1 MPPAGRTGGVTTVDV
16 LVIGCGP
23 AGASAAIAAHDAGAS
38 VLVAEKRRSG
48 GGNALFAGGF
58 LWDVRGAD
66 AVRHVQTLFFGK
78 TDRSVAEA
86 YVAGLNDLRSWI
98 GKLGGE
104 AVDVE
109 PPPGSFPAVL
119 PSWPHVPGS
128 DGVRYWVVGGQPSLR
143 RGEALW
149 RLLTENLTAREIA
162 VRHGQAATA
171 LTVAGDGRVSG
182 AVVAGEPVTATRGV
196 ILACGGFEADE
207 YFKDAFLPVPH
218 LRRVGHDGNTGDAIR
233 MTLQAGGALWH
244 MSEFFG
250 WFAYQAA
257 EYDAAFAVDFHGPG
271 FVLVNAAGQ
280 RFCDETGYEVHER
293 LRALVN
299 VKPALGYYP
308 ALPAYGI
315 CDGRTLRAG
324 PLNGVVG
331 TPNGY
336 RWSADNLAEVRRGW
350 IARADSPGELAERL
364 GLDPAVL
371 TVTLAE
377 FNAAVAAG
385 RDDRFGRRAEY
396 MAALDLADLY
406 AIELWPAAATT
417 SGGPRRDAWSRV
429 VRPDGTAVPGL
440 YAAGGAGTVWGPFTH
455 SGGGLTD
462 ALVFGRLAGQHAA
475 SNVRS
480 PADTEPD
487 GAARAFGNRGN
498 HPRRDPGR
506 EP

>member
-1 MPPAGRTGGVTTVDV
+1 MNVDV

-38 VLVAEKRRSG
+38 VLVVEKRRCG
-48 GGNALFAGGF
+48 GGNALYAGGF
-58 LWDVRGAD
+58 LWDVRGAE
-66 AVRHVQTLFFGK
+66 AVRHVETLFAGK
-78 TDRSVAEA
+78 ADRSVAEA
-86 YVAGLNDLRSWI
+86 YVAGLNDLPSWI

-104 AVDVE
+104 AVSVD

-128 DGVRYWVVGGQPSLR
+128 DGVRYWVVGGQPALR

-149 RLLTENLTAREIA
+149 NLLAENLTARGIP
-162 VRHGQAATA
+162 VRHGHAAA
-171 LTVAGDGRVSG
+171 DLRVAVGRVSG
-182 AVVAGEPVTATRGV
+182 AVVGTELVTASRGV

-207 YFKDAFLPVPH
+207 YFKDAFLPVAC
-218 LRRVGHDGNTGDAIR
+218 LQRVGHDGNTGDAIR

-250 WFAYQAA
+250 WFAFKAA

-271 FVLVNAAGQ
+271 FLLVNAAGQ

-308 ALPAYGI
+308 ALPAYGV
-315 CDGRTLRAG
+315 CDGPTLRAG
-324 PLNGVVG
+324 ALHGVVG

-350 IARADSPGELAERL
+350 IARAGGPAELAERL

-371 TVTLAE
+371 TTTLTE
-377 FNAAVAAG
+377 FNAAAAAG

-396 MAALDLADLY
+396 MAALDPTDLY
-406 AIELWPAAATT
+406 AIEVWPAVATT
-417 SGGPRRDAWSRV
+417 SGGPRRDACSRV
-429 VRPDGTAVPGL
+429 VRPDGTLVPGL

-462 ALVFGRLAGQHAA
+462 ALVFGRLAGHHAA
-475 SNVRS
+475 RS
-480 PADTEPD
+480 
-487 GAARAFGNRGN
+487 
-498 HPRRDPGR
+498 
-506 EP
+506 

>member
-1 MPPAGRTGGVTTVDV
+1 MAHVATLRLPAGRTSGVTTVDV
-16 LVIGCGP
+16 LVIGSGP

-38 VLVAEKRRSG
+38 VLVVEKRRHG
-48 GGNALFAGGF
+48 GGNAQFAGGF
-58 LWDVRGAD
+58 LWDVHGPE
-66 AVRHVQTLFFGK
+66 AVRHVETLFFGK
-78 TDRSVAEA
+78 TDRSVAQA
-86 YVAGLNDLRSWI
+86 YVSGLGDLPSWI

-104 AVDVE
+104 TVVVV

-149 RLLTENLTAREIA
+149 HLLAENLAARGITI
-162 VRHGQAATA
+162 RHGYAAA
-171 LTVAGDGRVSG
+171 RLEAAEDGRVTG
-182 AVVAGEPVTATRGV
+182 AMVGGELVTASRGV
-196 ILACGGFEADE
+196 VLACGGFEADD
-207 YFKDAFLPVPH
+207 YFKDAFLPVPR
-218 LRRVGHDGNTGDAIR
+218 LQRVGHDGNTGDAVR
-233 MTLQAGGALWH
+233 MTLQVGGALWH

-250 WFAYQAA
+250 WFAFKAP
-257 EYDAAFAVDFHGPG
+257 EYDAAFAIDFHGPG
-271 FVLVNAAGQ
+271 FVLVNAAAQ

-308 ALPAYGI
+308 ALPAYGL

-324 PLNGVVG
+324 ALNGVVG

-336 RWSADNLAEVRRGW
+336 RWSTDNVAEIRRGW
-350 IARADSPGELAERL
+350 ITRAGGPAELAEHL
-364 GLDPAVL
+364 GLDATAL
-371 TVTLAE
+371 TATLTE
-377 FNAAVAAG
+377 FNAAATSG

-396 MAALDLADLY
+396 MAALDLANLY
-406 AIELWPAAATT
+406 AIELWPAVATT

-429 VRPDGTAVPGL
+429 MRPDGTAVPGL

-462 ALVFGRLAGQHAA
+462 ALVFGRIAGQHAA
-475 SNVRS
+475 QSR
-480 PADTEPD
+480 
-487 GAARAFGNRGN
+487 
-498 HPRRDPGR
+498 
-506 EP
+506 

>member
-1 MPPAGRTGGVTTVDV
+1 VTTVDV

-38 VLVAEKRRSG
+38 VLVVEKRRHG

-58 LWDVRGAD
+58 LWDVHGAE
-66 AVRHVQTLFFGK
+66 AVRHVETLFFGK
-78 TDRSVAEA
+78 TDRSVAQA
-86 YVAGLNDLRSWI
+86 YVSGLADLPSWI

-104 AVDVE
+104 AVVVE

-149 RLLTENLTAREIA
+149 HLLAENLA
-162 VRHGQAATA
+162 VRGITIRHGHAAA
-171 LTVAGDGRVSG
+171 RLEAAEDGRITG
-182 AVVAGEPVTATRGV
+182 AMVGGELVTASGGV
-196 ILACGGFEADE
+196 VLACGGFEADD

-218 LRRVGHDGNTGDAIR
+218 LHRVGHDGNTGDAVR
-233 MTLQAGGALWH
+233 MTLQVGGALWH

-250 WFAYQAA
+250 WFAFKAP
-257 EYDAAFAVDFHGPG
+257 EYDAAFAIDFHGPG

-299 VKPALGYYP
+299 VKPGRGYYP
-308 ALPAYGI
+308 ALPAYGL

-324 PLNGVVG
+324 ALNGVVG

-336 RWSADNLAEVRRGW
+336 RWSTDNLAEVRRGW
-350 IARADSPGELAERL
+350 ITQAGGPAELAERL
-364 GLDPAVL
+364 GLDAAAL
-371 TVTLAE
+371 TATLTE
-377 FNAAVAAG
+377 FNAAAAAG
-385 RDDRFGRRAEY
+385 RDDRFGRRVEY

-406 AIELWPAAATT
+406 AIELWPAVATT
-417 SGGPRRDAWSRV
+417 SGGPRRDARSRV

-475 SNVRS
+475 RS
-480 PADTEPD
+480 
-487 GAARAFGNRGN
+487 R
-498 HPRRDPGR
+498 
-506 EP
+506 

>member
-1 MPPAGRTGGVTTVDV
+1 MAHVATLRLPAGRTSGVTTVDV
-16 LVIGCGP
+16 LVIGSGP

-38 VLVAEKRRSG
+38 VLVVEKRRHG
-48 GGNALFAGGF
+48 GGNAQFAGGF
-58 LWDVRGAD
+58 LWDVHGPE
-66 AVRHVQTLFFGK
+66 AVRHVETLFFGK
-78 TDRSVAEA
+78 TDRSVAQA
-86 YVAGLNDLRSWI
+86 YVSGLGDLPSWI

-104 AVDVE
+104 TVVVV

-149 RLLTENLTAREIA
+149 HLLAENLAARGITI
-162 VRHGQAATA
+162 RHGYAAA
-171 LTVAGDGRVSG
+171 RLEAAEDGRVTG
-182 AVVAGEPVTATRGV
+182 AMVGGELVTASRGV
-196 ILACGGFEADE
+196 VLACGGFEADD
-207 YFKDAFLPVPH
+207 YFKDAFLPVPR
-218 LRRVGHDGNTGDAIR
+218 LQRVGHDGNTGDAVR
-233 MTLQAGGALWH
+233 MTLQVGGALWH

-250 WFAYQAA
+250 WFAFKAP
-257 EYDAAFAVDFHGPG
+257 EYDAAFAIDFHGPG
-271 FVLVNAAGQ
+271 FVLVNAAAQ

-308 ALPAYGI
+308 ALPAYGL

-324 PLNGVVG
+324 ALNGVVG

-336 RWSADNLAEVRRGW
+336 RWSTDNVAEIRRGW
-350 IARADSPGELAERL
+350 ITRAGGPAELAEHL
-364 GLDPAVL
+364 GLDATAL
-371 TVTLAE
+371 TATLTE
-377 FNAAVAAG
+377 FNAAATSG

-396 MAALDLADLY
+396 MAALDLANLY
-406 AIELWPAAATT
+406 AIELWPAVATT

-429 VRPDGTAVPGL
+429 MRPDGTAVPGL

-462 ALVFGRLAGQHAA
+462 ALVFGRIAGQHAA
-475 SNVRS
+475 RS
-480 PADTEPD
+480 
-487 GAARAFGNRGN
+487 R
-498 HPRRDPGR
+498 
-506 EP
+506 

>member
-1 MPPAGRTGGVTTVDV
+1 MTTVDV

-38 VLVAEKRRSG
+38 VLVAEKRRCG

-58 LWDVRGAD
+58 LWDVRGAE
-66 AVRHVQTLFFGK
+66 AVRHTETLFAGK
-78 TDRSVAEA
+78 TGRSVAEA
-86 YVAGLNDLRSWI
+86 YVAGLNDLPSWI

-104 AVDVE
+104 AVAVD

-128 DGVRYWVVGGQPSLR
+128 DGVSYWVVGGQPTLR

-149 RLLTENLTAREIA
+149 HLLAENLIARGIT
-162 VRHGQAATA
+162 VRHGHAA
-171 LTVAGDGRVSG
+171 AGLAVTEDGRVCG
-182 AVVAGEPVTATRGV
+182 ATVGGDLVTAARGV

-207 YFKDAFLPVPH
+207 YFKDAFLPVAH
-218 LRRVGHDGNTGDAIR
+218 LHRVGHDGNTGDAIR

-250 WFAYQAA
+250 WFAFQAA
-257 EYDAAFAVDFHGPG
+257 EYDAAFAIDFHGPG

-280 RFCDETGYEVHER
+280 RFGDETGYEVHER

-299 VKPALGYYP
+299 VKPALRYYQ
-308 ALPAYGI
+308 ALPAYGV

-336 RWSADNLAEVRRGW
+336 RWSTDNLAEVRRGW
-350 IARADSPGELAERL
+350 ITRAASPAQLAERT

-371 TVTLAE
+371 TATLTE
-377 FNAAVAAG
+377 FNAAAAAG

-396 MAALDLADLY
+396 MAPLDLADLY
-406 AIELWPAAATT
+406 AIELRPAVATT
-417 SGGPRRDAWSRV
+417 SGGPRRDACSRV
-429 VRPDGTAVPGL
+429 IRPDGTAVPGL

-475 SNVRS
+475 RS
-480 PADTEPD
+480 
-487 GAARAFGNRGN
+487 R
-498 HPRRDPGR
+498 
-506 EP
+506 

>member
-1 MPPAGRTGGVTTVDV
+1 VTTVDV

-38 VLVAEKRRSG
+38 VLVVEKRRQG

-58 LWDVRGAD
+58 LWDIDGPE
-66 AVRHVQTLFFGK
+66 AVRHVETLFFGK
-78 TDRSVAEA
+78 TDRAVAQA
-86 YVAGLNDLRSWI
+86 YVSGLGDLPSWI
-98 GKLGGE
+98 GKLAGE
-104 AVDVE
+104 PVVVD

-119 PSWPHVPGS
+119 PSWPNVPGS

-149 RLLTENLTAREIA
+149 HLLAENLAARGITI
-162 VRHGQAATA
+162 RHGHAAA
-171 LTVAGDGRVSG
+171 RLEVAEDGRVTG
-182 AVVAGEPVTATRGV
+182 AVVGDEPVTASRGV
-196 ILACGGFEADE
+196 VLACGGFEADE

-218 LRRVGHDGNTGDAIR
+218 LHRVGHDGNTGDAVR

-250 WFAYQAA
+250 WFAFQAA

-308 ALPAYGI
+308 ALPAYGL
-315 CDGRTLRAG
+315 CDGRTLAVG

-331 TPNGY
+331 TPNDY
-336 RWSADNLAEVRRGW
+336 RWSPDNQAEVQRGW
-350 IARADSPGELAERL
+350 ITRAHGPADLAQRL
-364 GLDPAVL
+364 GLDAPAL
-371 TVTLAE
+371 TTTLTE
-377 FNAAVAAG
+377 FNAAAAAG

-396 MAALDLADLY
+396 MTPLDLADLY

-417 SGGPRRDAWSRV
+417 SGGPRRDAGARV
-429 VRPDGTAVPGL
+429 VRPDGTPIPGL

-475 SNVRS
+475 QSR
-480 PADTEPD
+480 
-487 GAARAFGNRGN
+487 
-498 HPRRDPGR
+498 
-506 EP
+506 

>member
-1 MPPAGRTGGVTTVDV
+1 MGGVNVDV
-16 LVIGCGP
+16 LVVGCGP
-23 AGASAAIAAHDAGAS
+23 AGASAAIAAHDAGAR
-38 VLVAEKRRSG
+38 VLVVEKRRHG

-58 LWDVRGAD
+58 LWDVRGPE

-78 TDRSVAEA
+78 TGSSVAEA

-98 GKLGGE
+98 AKLGGDP
-104 AVDVE
+104 VDVD

-119 PSWPHVPGS
+119 PSWPHVPGA
-128 DGVRYWVVGGQPSLR
+128 DGVRYWVVGGQPPLR

-149 RLLTENLTAREIA
+149 QLLADNLTARGITVRREHA
-162 VRHGQAATA
+162 VTS
-171 LTVAGDGRVSG
+171 LTIAGDGRVTG
-182 AVVAGEPVTATRGV
+182 AVAGDEHLTAARGV

-207 YFKDAFLPVPH
+207 YFKDAFLPVPRLH
-218 LRRVGHDGNTGDAIR
+218 RVGHDGNTGDAIR

-257 EYDAAFAVDFHGPG
+257 EYDAAFPIDFHGPG

-280 RFCDETGYEVHER
+280 RFGDETGYEVHER

-308 ALPAYGI
+308 ALPAYGV

-324 PLNGVVG
+324 ALNGVVG

-350 IARADSPGELAERL
+350 ITRAASPADLAERL
-364 GLDPAVL
+364 ALDPAVL
-371 TVTLAE
+371 TATLTE
-377 FNAAVAAG
+377 FNAAATVG

-396 MAALDLADLY
+396 MAPLDLPDLY
-406 AIELWPAAATT
+406 AIELWPAVATT
-417 SGGPRRDAWSRV
+417 SGGPRRDADARV
-429 VRPDGTAVPGL
+429 VRPDGTPVPGL

-462 ALVFGRLAGQHAA
+462 ALVFGRLAGH
-475 SNVRS
+475 R
-480 PADTEPD
+480 
-487 GAARAFGNRGN
+487 AARSL
-498 HPRRDPGR
+498 
-506 EP
+506 

>member
-1 MPPAGRTGGVTTVDV
+1 VDV

-38 VLVAEKRRSG
+38 VLVAEKRGHG
-48 GGNALFAGGF
+48 GGNALVAGGF
-58 LWDVRGAD
+58 LWDVHGPE
-66 AVRHVQTLFFGK
+66 AVRHVETLFFGK
-78 TDRSVAEA
+78 TDHAVAQA
-86 YVAGLNDLRSWI
+86 YVSGLGDLRSWI
-98 GKLGGE
+98 AKLGGDV
-104 AVDVE
+104 VDVQ
-109 PPPGSFPAVL
+109 PPPGSFPPVL
-119 PSWPHVPGS
+119 PSWPHVPGAG
-128 DGVRYWVVGGQPSLR
+128 GVRYWVVGGEPSLR

-149 RLLTENLTAREIA
+149 HLLAGNLATRGIT
-162 VRHGQAATA
+162 VRHGHAAA
-171 LTVAGDGRVSG
+171 RLQVGEDGRICG
-182 AVVAGEPVTATRGV
+182 AMVGGEPVTARHGV
-196 ILACGGFEADE
+196 ILACGGFEADD

-218 LRRVGHDGNTGDAIR
+218 LHRVGHDGNTGDAIR

-244 MSEFFG
+244 MPEFFG
-250 WFAYQAA
+250 WFAFQAA
-257 EYDAAFAVDFHGPG
+257 EYDAAFAIDFHGPG
-271 FVLVNAAGQ
+271 FLLVNAAGQ

-308 ALPAYGI
+308 ALPAYGV
-315 CDGRTLRAG
+315 CDRRTLRAG

-331 TPNGY
+331 TPNDY
-336 RWSADNLAEVRRGW
+336 RWSGDNLAEVRRGW
-350 IARADSPGELAERL
+350 ITRAAGPAELAERT
-364 GLDPAVL
+364 GLDPAAL
-371 TVTLAE
+371 TTTLTE
-377 FNAAVAAG
+377 FNAAATAG

-429 VRPDGTAVPGL
+429 VRPDGTPVPGL

-475 SNVRS
+475 RS
-480 PADTEPD
+480 
-487 GAARAFGNRGN
+487 
-498 HPRRDPGR
+498 R
-506 EP
+506 E

>member
-1 MPPAGRTGGVTTVDV
+1 VNVPADGAATSFPFNGTRRDPRHPAGETEGVNVDV

-38 VLVAEKRRSG
+38 VLVVEKRRHG

-58 LWDVRGAD
+58 LWDVRGAE
-66 AVRHVQTLFFGK
+66 AVRHVETLFAGK

-86 YVAGLNDLRSWI
+86 YVAGLNDLPSWI

-104 AVDVE
+104 VVSVD

-128 DGVRYWVVGGQPSLR
+128 DGVWYWVVGGQPALR

-149 RLLTENLTAREIA
+149 YLLAENLTARGIT
-162 VRHGQAATA
+162 VRHEHTATG
-171 LTVAGDGRVSG
+171 LTVAEDGRVSG
-182 AVVAGEPVTATRGV
+182 ATVGTEQVTASRGV

-207 YFKDAFLPVPH
+207 YFKDAFLPVGS
-218 LRRVGHDGNTGDAIR
+218 LQRVGHDGNTGDAIR

-250 WFAYQAA
+250 WFAFKAA
-257 EYDAAFAVDFHGPG
+257 EYDAAFPIDYHGPG

-324 PLNGVVG
+324 ALNGVVG

-336 RWSADNLAEVRRGW
+336 RWSADNLAEVGRGW
-350 IARADSPGELAERL
+350 ITRAGSPGELAARL

-371 TVTLAE
+371 TETLTG
-377 FNAAVAAG
+377 FNTAAIAG
-385 RDDRFGRRAEY
+385 RDDWFGRRAEY
-396 MAALDLADLY
+396 MAPLDLADLF
-406 AIELWPAAATT
+406 AIELWPAVATT

-429 VRPDGTAVPGL
+429 VRPDGTPVPGL

-462 ALVFGRLAGQHAA
+462 ALVFGQRAGQHAA
-475 SNVRS
+475 RS
-480 PADTEPD
+480 
-487 GAARAFGNRGN
+487 G
-498 HPRRDPGR
+498 
-506 EP
+506 

>member
-1 MPPAGRTGGVTTVDV
+1 VTTVDV

-38 VLVAEKRRSG
+38 VLVVEKRNQG

-58 LWDVRGAD
+58 LWDIDGPE
-66 AVRHVQTLFFGK
+66 AVRHVETLFFGK
-78 TDRSVAEA
+78 TDRAVAQA
-86 YVAGLNDLRSWI
+86 YVSGLGDLPSWI

-104 AVDVE
+104 PVVVD

-119 PSWPHVPGS
+119 PSWPNVPGS
-128 DGVRYWVVGGQPSLR
+128 DGVQYWVVGGQPSLR

-149 RLLTENLTAREIA
+149 HLLAENLAARGITI
-162 VRHGQAATA
+162 RHGHAAA
-171 LTVAGDGRVSG
+171 RLEVAEDGRVTG
-182 AVVAGEPVTATRGV
+182 AVVGDEPVTASRGV
-196 ILACGGFEADE
+196 VLACGGFEADE

-218 LRRVGHDGNTGDAIR
+218 LHRVGHDGNTGDAVR

-250 WFAYQAA
+250 WFAFQAT

-308 ALPAYGI
+308 ALPAYGL
-315 CDGRTLRAG
+315 CDGRTLAAG

-331 TPNGY
+331 TPNDY
-336 RWSADNLAEVRRGW
+336 RWSPDNQAEVQRGW
-350 IARADSPGELAERL
+350 ITRAHGPADLAQRL
-364 GLDPAVL
+364 GLDAPAL
-371 TVTLAE
+371 TTTLTE
-377 FNAAVAAG
+377 FNAAAAAG

-396 MAALDLADLY
+396 MTPLDLADLY

-417 SGGPRRDAWSRV
+417 SGGPRRDAGARV
-429 VRPDGTAVPGL
+429 VRPDGTPIPGL

-475 SNVRS
+475 QSR
-480 PADTEPD
+480 
-487 GAARAFGNRGN
+487 
-498 HPRRDPGR
+498 
-506 EP
+506 

>member
-1 MPPAGRTGGVTTVDV
+1 MAHVAPRGPLPGRTSGVTTVDV

-38 VLVAEKRRSG
+38 VLVVEKRSQG

-58 LWDVRGAD
+58 LWGIDGAE
-66 AVRHVQTLFFGK
+66 AVRHVETLFFGK
-78 TDRSVAEA
+78 TDRAVAQA
-86 YVAGLNDLRSWI
+86 YVGGLGDLPSWI

-104 AVDVE
+104 PVVVD

-119 PSWPHVPGS
+119 PSWPNVPGS

-149 RLLTENLTAREIA
+149 HLLAENLAARGIT
-162 VRHGQAATA
+162 VRHGHAAA
-171 LTVAGDGRVSG
+171 RLLVAENGRVTG
-182 AVVAGEPVTATRGV
+182 AVVAGEPVTASRGV
-196 ILACGGFEADE
+196 VLACGGFEADE
-207 YFKDAFLPVPH
+207 YFKDAFLPVPYLH
-218 LRRVGHDGNTGDAIR
+218 RVGHDGNTGDAIR

-250 WFAYQAA
+250 WFAFQAA
-257 EYDAAFAVDFHGPG
+257 EYDAAFAVDFHGSG
-271 FVLVNAAGQ
+271 FLLVNAAGQ

-308 ALPAYGI
+308 ALPAYGL

-331 TPNGY
+331 TPNDY
-336 RWSADNLAEVRRGW
+336 RWSPDNQAEVQRGW
-350 IARADSPGELAERL
+350 IIRADDPADLAERL
-364 GLDPAVL
+364 GLDAPAL
-371 TVTLAE
+371 TATLTE
-377 FNAAVAAG
+377 FNAAAAAG

-396 MAALDLADLY
+396 MTPLDLADLY

-417 SGGPRRDAWSRV
+417 SGGPRRDAGARV
-429 VRPDGTAVPGL
+429 VRPDGTPVPGL

-475 SNVRS
+475 QS
-480 PADTEPD
+480 
-487 GAARAFGNRGN
+487 
-498 HPRRDPGR
+498 H
-506 EP
+506 

>member
-1 MPPAGRTGGVTTVDV
+1 MTTVDV

-38 VLVAEKRRSG
+38 VLVAEKGPRG
-48 GGNALFAGGF
+48 GGNARYAGGF
-58 LWDVRGAD
+58 LWDVRGPE
-66 AVRHVQTLFFGK
+66 AVRHVETLFFGK
-78 TDRSVAEA
+78 TNRPVAEA

-104 AVDVE
+104 VVDVD

-149 RLLTENLTAREIA
+149 DLLAQNLAARQIA
-162 VRHGQAATA
+162 VRHEQAATRLIMA
-171 LTVAGDGRVSG
+171 DDGRVTG
-182 AVVAGEPVTATRGV
+182 AMVGSELVAATRV

-218 LRRVGHDGNTGDAIR
+218 LCRVGHDGNTGDAVR

-250 WFAYQAA
+250 WFAFQAP
-257 EYDAAFAVDFHGPG
+257 EYAAAFAIDFHGPG

-308 ALPAYGI
+308 ALPAYGV

-331 TPNGY
+331 TPNDY
-336 RWSADNLAEVRRGW
+336 RWSTDNQAEVQRGW
-350 IARADSPGELAERL
+350 ITRADSPAALAGRHRL
-364 GLDPAVL
+364 DAGAL
-371 TVTLAE
+371 TATLTE
-377 FNAAVAAG
+377 FNAAAAAG
-385 RDDRFGRRAEY
+385 RDDRFGRHADY
-396 MAALDLADLY
+396 MAPLDLADLY
-406 AIELWPAAATT
+406 AIELWPAVATT
-417 SGGPRRDAWSRV
+417 SGGPRRNAQSQV

-462 ALVFGRLAGQHAA
+462 ALVFGRLAGHHA
-475 SNVRS
+475 
-480 PADTEPD
+480 
-487 GAARAFGNRGN
+487 G
-498 HPRRDPGR
+498 
-506 EP
+506 